1 MGLLCGEVRGL
12 CIMDVEPCMLNLTVS
27 RMTGR
32 QTQLKNDLPH
42 STDLHKDA
50 VKSSRAQHKV
60 VNRQVVIGIKKC
72 PRALKS
78 KLIDNET
85 CRVHCSI

>member
-1 MGLLCGEVRGL
+1 
-12 CIMDVEPCMLNLTVS
+12 MLNLAVN

-32 QTQLKNDLPH
+32 QTKLKNDLPH
-42 STDLHKDA
+42 SIDLHKDA

-60 VNRQVVIGIKKC
+60 ANRQVVIGIK
-72 PRALKS
+72 KS